1 MDYDPPVLEPSEAPP
16 PPPPPPR
23 RSGLVATVAK
33 QAGLVAL
40 FVVTALLGTLGGV
53 LFAFADDLPQISALD
68 DYRPSTITRLLARDG
83 QVIGEFATERRVVV
97 GYDQIAAPLRQAIL
111 ATEDAGFEQHFG
123 LSVTRILITVANDV
137 LKGEMAGASTL
148 TQQLA
153 RNLFPI
159 GFDKTVERKIKEA
172 ILAIQIEK
180 RYTKREIFTF
190 YANQI
195 YFGHGA
201 YGVEAAARLY
211 FDKPAKEL
219 DVEEAATIA
228 AIIQAPERL
237 SPFVDPKRT
246 LQRRNYVLQRMAEE
260 KFITRDQATEYAAR
274 PLVLQGQPTPER
286 SIAPYYVEDI
296 RKALEAEYGAKA
308 LYEAGL
314 SVQTTL
320 DAELQAMAN
329 DAIDR
334 GLRALDKRR
343 TGFRRAKRNVLKEG
357 HTLDRFTTDR
367 WTRPI
372 LEGDIVPA
380 LVLDAQ
386 EHGRDTSL
394 DPGAA
399 RIRIGSVETQ
409 LTKAGF
415 AWTRRD
421 AAAKLFASGDLI
433 EVRIAKLAGGVP
445 TDIVLEQPPLVEGAL
460 LAIDN
465 RTGQIRAM
473 VGGFSFARSKFNRAT
488 QAKRQM
494 GSAFKPIVYTAA
506 IDRGYT
512 PVSLFVD
519 EPASFDAG
527 PGQPPYQPQNYDRK
541 FEGAVTLRRAI
552 EQSRNIPAVKAMN
565 EIGPRNVVQYATR
578 FGFPPDM
585 PAYLSLALG
594 AAEATLVQV
603 TSAYSAFANQGLRM
617 VPYSIVTVSDREGN
631 LLQENRPEPREAV
644 RADTAF
650 VMTNLLRGVVQRGTA
665 ARAASLDW
673 PLAGKTGTVD
683 DYTDA
688 WFIGFDPN
696 ITVGVWVGYDE
707 KKPIGNNETGA
718 TAALPIWMDFM
729 RGYIEAR
736 GERFHPPEFE
746 APGNIVFVTLDS
758 GIVEAFI
765 NGTQPQPVVPAVQP
779 Q

>member
-1 MDYDPPVLEPSEAPP
+1 MEDQER
-16 PPPPPPR
+16 PR
-23 RSGLVATVAK
+23 RGVLATIAR
-33 QAGLVAL
+33 QAGLAML
-40 FVVTALLGTLGGV
+40 FVIAALLGTLSGV
-53 LFAFADDLPQISALD
+53 LFAFTDDLPQISALD

-97 GYDQIAAPLRQAIL
+97 GYDQISPSLRQAIL

-123 LSVTRILITVANDV
+123 LSVTRILITLVNDV
-137 LKGEMAGASTL
+137 IKGQMAGASTV

-159 GFDKTVERKIKEA
+159 GFDKTAERKIKEA

-201 YGVEAAARLY
+201 YGVEAASRMY
-211 FDKPAKEL
+211 FDKSASEL
-219 DVEEAATIA
+219 EPEEAATIA

-246 LQRRNYVLQRMAEE
+246 MGRRNYVLQRMADE
-260 KFITRDQATEYAAR
+260 KFITREQAAEFAER
-274 PLVLQGQPTPER
+274 PLVLLGQPTPER
-286 SIAPYYVEDI
+286 SIAPYFVEDI
-296 RKALEAEYGAKA
+296 RKRLEAEYGAKA

-314 SVQTTL
+314 AVQTTL
-320 DAELQAMAN
+320 DVDLQELAN
-329 DAIDR
+329 EAVDR

-343 TGFRRAKRNVLKEG
+343 AGFRRARRNVLKEG
-357 HTLDRFTTDR
+357 HTLERFTTDR
-367 WTRPI
+367 WTRPV

-380 LVLDAQ
+380 LVTEVQ
-386 EHGRDTSL
+386 ERGRDTDL
-394 DPGAA
+394 PAGGARL
-399 RIRIGSVETQ
+399 RIAETEVD
-409 LTKAGF
+409 LLRPGF
-415 AWTRRD
+415 AWTRRT
-421 AAAKLFASGDLI
+421 AASQLVSRGDLV
-433 EVRIAKLAGGVP
+433 EVRVTKMDGNVP
-445 TDIVLEQPPLVEGAL
+445 AAVVLEQPPLVEGAL

-494 GSAFKPIVYTAA
+494 GSGFKPIVFTAA
-506 IDRGYT
+506 IDRGFT
-512 PVSLFVD
+512 AVSQFID
-519 EPASFDAG
+519 EPTAFDAG
-527 PGQPPYQPQNYDRK
+527 AGQPPYEPQNYDRK
-541 FEGAVTLRRAI
+541 FEGPVTLRRAL

-565 EIGPRNVVQYATR
+565 DVGPRTVMQYAAR
-578 FGFPPDM
+578 FGFPANLP
-585 PAYLSLALG
+585 PYLSAALG
-594 AAEATLVQV
+594 ALEGTLVEI
-603 TSAYSAFANQGLRM
+603 TSAYSAFPNQGMRM
-617 VPYSIVTVSDREGN
+617 VPYSIVSVSDREGN
-631 LLQENRPEPREAV
+631 RLQENRSEPREAV
-644 RADTAF
+644 RADTAY
-650 VMTNLLRGVVQRGTA
+650 VLTNLLRGVVQRGTA
-665 ARAASLDW
+665 AQAASLDW

-707 KKPIGNNETGA
+707 KKPIGNGETGA

-729 RGYIEAR
+729 RGYIEKR
-736 GERFHPPEFE
+736 GDRSNPPEFE
-746 APGNIVFVTLDS
+746 PPGNIVFVTLDS

-765 NGTQPQPVVPAVQP
+765 NGTQPATVLPASQ
-779 Q
+779 

>member
-1 MDYDPPVLEPSEAPP
+1 MEDQER
-16 PPPPPPR
+16 PR
-23 RSGLVATVAK
+23 RGVLATIAR
-33 QAGLVAL
+33 QAGLAML
-40 FVVTALLGTLGGV
+40 FVIAALLGTLSGV
-53 LFAFADDLPQISALD
+53 LFAFTDDLPQISALD

-97 GYDQIAAPLRQAIL
+97 GYDQISPSLRQAIL

-123 LSVTRILITVANDV
+123 LSVTRILITLVNDV
-137 LKGEMAGASTL
+137 IKGQMAGASTV

-159 GFDKTVERKIKEA
+159 GFDKTAERKVKEA

-201 YGVEAAARLY
+201 YGVEAASRMY
-211 FDKPAKEL
+211 FDKSASEL
-219 DVEEAATIA
+219 EPEEAATIA

-246 LQRRNYVLQRMAEE
+246 IGRRNYVLQRMADE
-260 KFITRDQATEYAAR
+260 KFITRDQAAEFAER
-274 PLVLQGQPTPER
+274 PLVLLGQPTPER
-286 SIAPYYVEDI
+286 SSAPYFVEDI
-296 RKALEAEYGAKA
+296 RKRLEAEYGAKA

-320 DAELQAMAN
+320 DVELQELAN
-329 DAIDR
+329 EAIDR

-343 TGFRRAKRNVLKEG
+343 AGFRRARRNVLKEG
-357 HTLDRFTTDR
+357 HSLERFTTDR
-367 WTRPI
+367 WTRPV

-380 LVLDAQ
+380 LVMDVQ
-386 EHGRDTSL
+386 ERGRETDL
-394 DPGAA
+394 PAGAA
-399 RIRIGSVETQ
+399 RLRIAETEVD
-409 LTKAGF
+409 LLRPAF
-415 AWTRRD
+415 AWTRRTV
-421 AAAKLFASGDLI
+421 ASQLMSRGDLV
-433 EVRIAKLAGGVP
+433 EVRVTKMDGNVP
-445 TDIVLEQPPLVEGAL
+445 SAVVLEQPPLVEGAL

-494 GSAFKPIVYTAA
+494 GSGFKPIVFTAA
-506 IDRGYT
+506 IDRGFT
-512 PVSLFVD
+512 AVSQFID
-519 EPASFDAG
+519 EPTAFDAG
-527 PGQPPYQPQNYDRK
+527 AGQPPYEPQNYDRQ
-541 FEGAVTLRRAI
+541 FEGPVTLRRAL

-565 EIGPRNVVQYATR
+565 DVGPRTVMQYAAR
-578 FGFPPDM
+578 FGFPPNL
-585 PAYLSLALG
+585 PPYLSAALG
-594 AAEATLVQV
+594 ALEGTLVEI
-603 TSAYSAFANQGLRM
+603 TSAYSAFPNQGMRM
-617 VPYSIVTVSDREGN
+617 VPFSVVSVSDREGN
-631 LLQENRPEPREAV
+631 RLQENRSEPREAV
-644 RADTAF
+644 RADTAY
-650 VMTNLLRGVVQRGTA
+650 VMTNLLRGVVQRGTGA
-665 ARAASLDW
+665 QAASLDW

-707 KKPIGNNETGA
+707 KKPIGNGETGA

-729 RGYIEAR
+729 RGYIEKRADR
-736 GERFHPPEFE
+736 NNPPKFE
-746 APGNIVFVTLDS
+746 PPGNIVFVTLDS

-765 NGTQPQPVVPAVQP
+765 NGTQPAPVLPASQER
-779 Q
+779 

>member
-1 MDYDPPVLEPSEAPP
+1 MKVHMEEQER
-16 PPPPPPR
+16 PR
-23 RSGLVATVAK
+23 RGVLATIAR
-33 QAGLVAL
+33 QAGLAML
-40 FVVTALLGTLGGV
+40 FVIAALLGTLSGV
-53 LFAFADDLPQISALD
+53 LFAFTDDLPQISALD
-68 DYRPSTITRLLARDG
+68 DYQPSTITRLLARDG

-97 GYDQIAAPLRQAIL
+97 GYDQIAPSLRQAIL

-137 LKGEMAGASTL
+137 LKGQMAGASTV

-201 YGVEAAARLY
+201 YGVEAASRMY
-211 FDKPAKEL
+211 FDRSASEL
-219 DVEEAATIA
+219 EPEEAATIA

-246 LQRRNYVLQRMAEE
+246 IGRRNYVLQRMAEE
-260 KFITRDQATEYAAR
+260 NFITKEQADEYAER
-274 PLVLQGQPTPER
+274 PLVLLGQPTPER
-286 SIAPYYVEDI
+286 SIAPYFVEEI
-296 RKALEAEYGAKA
+296 RKGLEAEYGAKA

-320 DAELQAMAN
+320 DVELQEIAN
-329 DAIDR
+329 DALDR

-343 TGFRRAKRNVLKEG
+343 GGFRRARRNVLKEG
-357 HTLDRFTTDR
+357 HALQRFTTDR
-367 WTRPI
+367 WTQPV

-380 LVLDAQ
+380 LVIDVYERGQ
-386 EHGRDTSL
+386 DTGL
-394 DPGAA
+394 PAGAA
-399 RIRIGSVETQ
+399 RLRIAADEVT
-409 LTKAGF
+409 LLPRGF
-415 AWTRRD
+415 AWTRRS
-421 AAAKLFASGDLI
+421 AASQLVAKGDLI
-433 EVRIAKLAGGVP
+433 EVRVAKMEGNVP
-445 TDIVLEQPPLVEGAL
+445 AVVELEQPPLVEGSL

-488 QAKRQM
+488 QARRQM
-494 GSAFKPIVYTAA
+494 GSAFKPIVFTAA

-512 PVSLFVD
+512 AVTQFVD
-519 EPASFDAG
+519 EPVSIDVG
-527 PGQPPYQPQNYDRK
+527 PGQAPYEPQNYDRRY
-541 FEGAVTLRRAI
+541 EGPVTLRRAL
-552 EQSRNIPAVKAMN
+552 EQSRNIPAVKAMQ
-565 EIGPRNVVQYATR
+565 EIGPGTVMQYAAR
-578 FGFPPDM
+578 FGFPKNLP
-585 PAYLSLALG
+585 PYLSAALG
-594 AAEATLVQV
+594 ALEGTLLEV
-603 TSAYSAFANQGLRM
+603 TSAYSAFPNQGMRM
-617 VPYSIVTVSDREGN
+617 VPYSVISVSDREGN
-631 LLQENRPEPREAV
+631 RLQENRSEPREAV

-665 ARAASLDW
+665 AQAASLGW

-683 DYTDA
+683 DNTDA
-688 WFIGFDPN
+688 WFVGFDPTM
-696 ITVGVWVGYDE
+696 TVGVWVGYDE
-707 KKPIGNNETGA
+707 KKPLGPNETGA
-718 TAALPIWMDFM
+718 TAALPIWIDFM
-729 RGYIEAR
+729 RGYIETR
-736 GERFHPPEFE
+736 GDRENPPAFE
-746 APGNIVFVTLDS
+746 PPGNIVFVTLDS
-758 GIVEAFI
+758 GITEAFI
-765 NGTQPQPVVPAVQP
+765 NGTQPTAPVLPASQP

>member
-1 MDYDPPVLEPSEAPP
+1 MNNEE
-16 PPPPPPR
+16 PR
-23 RSGLVATVAK
+23 RRGVLASIAR
-33 QAGLVAL
+33 QAGLAML
-40 FVVTALLGTLGGV
+40 FVVAAMLGTLSGV
-53 LFAFADDLPQISALD
+53 LFAFTDDLPQISALD

-97 GYDQIAAPLRQAIL
+97 GYDQIAPSLRQAIL

-123 LSVTRILITVANDV
+123 LSVTRILITLANDV
-137 LKGEMAGASTL
+137 IKGQMAGASTV

-201 YGVEAAARLY
+201 YGVEAAARMY
-211 FDKPAKEL
+211 FDKAASEL
-219 DVEEAATIA
+219 EPEEAATIA

-246 LQRRNYVLQRMAEE
+246 INRRNYVLQRMADE
-260 KFITRDQATEYAAR
+260 KLLTREQATEYAER
-274 PLVLQGQPTPER
+274 PLVLLGQPTPER
-286 SIAPYYVEDI
+286 SIAPYFVEEI
-296 RKALEAEYGAKA
+296 RKGLEAEYGAKA

-320 DAELQAMAN
+320 DVELQEFAN
-329 DAIDR
+329 EAIDR

-343 TGFRRAKRNVLKEG
+343 NGFRRARRNVVKEG
-357 HTLDRFTTDR
+357 HTLERFTTDR

-380 LVLDAQ
+380 LVMEVQ
-386 EHGRDTSL
+386 ERGKDTDL
-394 DPGAA
+394 PAGAA
-399 RIRIGSVETQ
+399 RIRIAGEELELPRGS
-409 LTKAGF
+409 F
-415 AWTRRD
+415 AWTRRT
-421 AAAKLFASGDLI
+421 AASQLMSPGDLI
-433 EVRIAKLAGGVP
+433 EVRVTKMDGTVP
-445 TDIVLEQPPLVEGAL
+445 VAVTLEQPPLVEGAL

-506 IDRGYT
+506 IDRGFT
-512 PVSLFVD
+512 PVSVFTD
-519 EPASFDAG
+519 EPVSFDAG
-527 PGQPPYQPQNYDRK
+527 AGQPPYEPQNYDRRY
-541 FEGAVTLRRAI
+541 EGPVTLRRAI
-552 EQSRNIPAVKAMN
+552 EQSRNIPAVKAMH
-565 EIGPRNVVQYATR
+565 EIGPRNVMQYATR
-578 FGFPPDM
+578 FGFPDDLP
-585 PAYLSLALG
+585 PYLSASLG
-594 AAEATLVQV
+594 ALEATLLEV
-603 TSAYSAFANQGLRM
+603 TSAYSAFPNQGMRM
-617 VPYSIVTVSDREGN
+617 VPYSVLSVSDREGN
-631 LLQENRPEPREAV
+631 RLQENRSEPREAV

-650 VMTNLLRGVVQRGTA
+650 VMTNLLRGVVQRGTGA
-665 ARAASLDW
+665 QAASLDW

-688 WFIGFDPN
+688 WFVGFDPN
-696 ITVGVWVGYDE
+696 LTVGVWVGYDE
-707 KKPIGNNETGA
+707 KKPLGNGETGS
-718 TAALPIWMDFM
+718 TAALPIWTDFM
-729 RGYIEAR
+729 RGYIDAR
-736 GERFHPPEFE
+736 GDRSNPPQFE
-746 APGNIVFVTLDS
+746 PPGNIVFVTLDS

-765 NGTQPQPVVPAVQP
+765 NGTQPAPVLPASQFIP
-779 Q
+779 DP

>member
-1 MDYDPPVLEPSEAPP
+1 MEDQER
-16 PPPPPPR
+16 PR
-23 RSGLVATVAK
+23 RGVLATIAR
-33 QAGLVAL
+33 QAGLAML
-40 FVVTALLGTLGGV
+40 FVIAALLGTLSGV
-53 LFAFADDLPQISALD
+53 LFAFTDDLPQISALD

-97 GYDQIAAPLRQAIL
+97 GYDQISTSLRHAIL

-123 LSVTRILITVANDV
+123 LSVTRILITLVNDV
-137 LKGEMAGASTL
+137 IKGQMAGASTV

-159 GFDKTVERKIKEA
+159 GFDKTAERKIKEA

-201 YGVEAAARLY
+201 YGVEAASRMY
-211 FDKPAKEL
+211 FDKSASEL
-219 DVEEAATIA
+219 EPEEAATIA

-246 LQRRNYVLQRMAEE
+246 IGRRNYVLQRMAEE
-260 KFITRDQATEYAAR
+260 KFITAQQAAEYVER
-274 PLVLQGQPTPER
+274 PLVLLGQPTPER
-286 SIAPYYVEDI
+286 SIAPYFVEDI
-296 RKALEAEYGAKA
+296 RKRLEAEYGAKA

-314 SVQTTL
+314 AVQTTL
-320 DAELQAMAN
+320 DVELQEVAN

-343 TGFRRAKRNVLKEG
+343 AGFRRARRNVLKEG
-357 HTLDRFTTDR
+357 HSLQRFTTDR
-367 WTRPI
+367 WTRPV

-380 LVLDAQ
+380 LVMDVH
-386 EHGRDTSL
+386 ERGRDTDL
-394 DPGAA
+394 PAGAA
-399 RIRIGSVETQ
+399 RLRIAETEVD
-409 LTKAGF
+409 LLRPGF
-415 AWTRRD
+415 AWTRRTV
-421 AAAKLFASGDLI
+421 ASQLMSRGDLV
-433 EVRIAKLAGGVP
+433 EVRVTKLDGNVP
-445 TDIVLEQPPLVEGAL
+445 SAVALEQPPLVEGAL

-465 RTGQIRAM
+465 RTGQVRAM

-488 QAKRQM
+488 QARRQM
-494 GSAFKPIVYTAA
+494 GSGFKPIVFTAA
-506 IDRGYT
+506 IDRGFT
-512 PVSLFVD
+512 AVSQFID
-519 EPASFDAG
+519 EPTAFDAG
-527 PGQPPYQPQNYDRK
+527 AGQPPYEPQNYDRK
-541 FEGAVTLRRAI
+541 FEGPVTLRRAL
-552 EQSRNIPAVKAMN
+552 EQSRNIPAVKAMH
-565 EIGPRNVVQYATR
+565 EVGPGTVMQYAAR
-578 FGFPPDM
+578 FGFPANLP
-585 PAYLSLALG
+585 PYLSAALG
-594 AAEATLVQV
+594 ALEGTLLDV
-603 TSAYSAFANQGLRM
+603 TSAYSAFPNQGMRM
-617 VPYSIVTVSDREGN
+617 VPYSIVSVSDREGN
-631 LLQENRPEPREAV
+631 RLQENRSEPREAV
-644 RADTAF
+644 RADTAY

-665 ARAASLDW
+665 AHAASLDW

-707 KKPIGNNETGA
+707 KKPIGNGETGA

-729 RGYIEAR
+729 RGYIEKR
-736 GERFHPPEFE
+736 GDRKNPPEFE
-746 APGNIVFVTLDS
+746 PPGNIVFVTLDS

-765 NGTQPQPVVPAVQP
+765 NGTQPAPVLPASQ
-779 Q
+779 